1 FVFRLEP
8 SVPMNTFKLAALAS
22 ASLAFMA
29 APFAHADEGMW
40 TFDNFPAAKV
50 KTAYGV
56 TVDQAWLDHVRGAA
70 VRLSVGCSA
79 SVVSGQGLVLTNHH
93 CVRDC
98 AQDLSTEKVNYILEG
113 FSAVKRE
120 DERLCPG
127 MQAEILTG
135 ITDVTGRINAKTAG
149 LAPADFKKARDAEIA
164 AIEKEACTG
173 HEETNR
179 CQVITLYQ

>member
-1 FVFRLEP
+1 MALFNRLASFIAP
-8 SVPMNTFKLAALAS
+8 AAVLAACTLSGTVA
-22 ASLAFMA
+22 L
-29 APFAHADEGMW
+29 ADEGMW
-40 TFDNFPAAKV
+40 TFDNFPSATVKAK
-50 KTAYGV
+50 YGV
-56 TVDQAWLDHVRGAA
+56 DVDQAWLDHVRGAA

-127 MQAEILTG
+127 MQAESLTG

-149 LAPADFKKARDAEIA
+149 LAPAD
-164 AIEKEACTG
+164 
-173 HEETNR
+173 
-179 CQVITLYQ
+179 